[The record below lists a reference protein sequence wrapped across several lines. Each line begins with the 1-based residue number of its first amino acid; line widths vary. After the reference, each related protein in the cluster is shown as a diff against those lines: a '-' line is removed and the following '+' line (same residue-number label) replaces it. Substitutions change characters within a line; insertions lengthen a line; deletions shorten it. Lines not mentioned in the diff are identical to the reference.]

1 MAPPH
6 ALGLGS
12 SPVPQT
18 VEKMNPEPKISW
30 QQEIEYHI
38 SSNSNIRQ
46 AKVLNLADQD
56 AEPKWAVIVSLQ
68 QTEGDTTMLLKDA
81 RKSLIKFKKASG
93 NALLIIPKQWLV
105 LQEFPITATGAID
118 ELELRLSLAPP
129 KENTKT
135 WKGEVASLVNEMKSA
150 PSVNQDSMRR
160 LLALFWARALDIEV
174 ASIDSRDSFIAKG
187 GNSVNVIQL
196 AALAQE
202 NNIGL
207 SAGQIF
213 QYPRLEEMASVASIS
228 RPKST
233 VHAKPFEL
241 LHGIIDN
248 VDELLKEIQGACS
261 LESVVE
267 IEDVLPCSP
276 LQEGLMVEEMKFP
289 GTYTSHHIHRLPAEV
304 DLDRFRAAWERTVD
318 LCANLRT
325 RMVRVHGH
333 TLQVVLKQATGW
345 YSTDELSAWQL
356 HGPATLPHLERGL
369 GQSLCRYGV
378 AQKGTDMYFV
388 WSLHHA
394 TYDGWTMGIIT
405 DVAQQLYENL
415 DCELAL
421 TPHSAFIQSLKN
433 VNEEK
438 AVEYWRREMKDVKPS
453 IFPPPLPVSKKRKRA
468 IHSIHTHSMTPNR
481 TSSITQATILRAA
494 WGILLAKY
502 SDSDDICFGQVHSG
516 RQSDLRGIEKM
527 PGLTLAT
534 IPAHIHLTAGQPIKE
549 MLNELQK
556 ASAEAIEFEQFGLSN
571 IAKVSADAKEACNF
585 TSLLAIQPFTHEFFQ
600 NGPKRLISLENAIEG
615 ALSEYLNYTLSLQV
629 ETRAD
634 SFATYFTFDG
644 DVFCDRQI
652 EALTY
657 QYAHIVEQLNEPG
670 SLTVGDLSVAG
681 DWDAQQ
687 VRRWNSETVAEP
699 VDACLHELLSEAL
712 QARPENTAIVTT
724 AGSMSNKT
732 LDTYST
738 LFAQYLV
745 LKGVK
750 EGMIV
755 PFLFEKS
762 MWAIVAIVAILKAG
776 AAFLPLD
783 SSYPATRRQMLIEE
797 TEAEVM
803 VVSPL
808 QRKSCND
815 LLITPIELSQS
826 FFVDVP
832 AETSEVSLPK
842 VSPSSPVYCFFTS
855 GSTGKPKG
863 IVLEHAAVSMSML
876 AHIKAYGITK
886 ETRMLQFSSYMF
898 DVTIIET
905 FGTLIAGGT
914 VCSPTDE
921 ERLYDCT
928 SFMNSSHVNFTILTP
943 TFARTLNPRDLK
955 TLKTLVMGAEAISK
969 DAQDMWYGR
978 VKLMFG
984 YGPTEAAVSNTM
996 LTVESPDTQPTMIGK
1011 GFNTDCWIVEPDDH
1025 NRLTPV
1031 GCVGEL
1037 VLHGHCLA
1045 RGYLKNEAAT
1055 EKSFLKDI
1063 DWMPRCE
1070 GDTRRFYKTGDLV
1083 RFSPDGNIEFVSRKD
1098 TQIKIRGR
1106 RIELGEVE
1114 TAIKIALPAIS
1125 GVAVEV
1131 LRLETREFLAAF
1143 IQSPES
1149 GLDTDEAAVLPV
1161 DDRMVTSM
1169 TALISSLNETLPPY
1183 MIPSMYIPISNI
1195 PRLQSMKTDRKSL
1208 RSMGMAL
1215 TSKQL
1220 TEYSFQAA
1228 TKTRPSTEK
1237 ELKLRDLWA
1246 NVLNRDAVDI
1256 GKHDSFLAIGGDSI
1270 AAMELVS
1277 QARKL
1282 NMSLTVQDVFR
1293 KPKLCDLALTVGESF
1308 GEKREIEAF
1317 GLLPEQ
1323 NRDSII
1329 KQVKESIQLLP
1340 GEKIIDIYP
1349 STPMQERLIAA
1360 AEKTSGSYVALHSFK
1375 VLRNVDMDR
1384 FISAWNMTVNNS
1396 INLRTRLVS
1405 ASGKTW
1411 QTVLETRQPCIS
1423 KVENVRSTSDAR
1435 AALLETDMIY
1445 GTPLCRANLVRDE
1458 EGITLILAMQ
1468 HSIFDGWSIN
1478 ILLMALHD
1486 AYTLQRPRVHAPY
1499 TAFIDYIQ
1507 LQDEGL
1513 TKEFWI
1519 GQLDGAKQSMFP
1531 RRGPTTG
1538 GIHDPRLLVRSTSM
1552 PPLRDS
1558 SITVPSIV
1566 RAAWAI
1572 VLSRHCATDD
1582 VCFSDTMSGRLA
1594 AVDGIEH
1601 MPGLTISII
1610 PFRVHVNDS
1619 QQVKSLLQ
1627 DVQKLATEI
1636 IPHEQYGLH
1645 NIAKLCTGFKEA
1657 IDCGHVLVIQP
1668 AQSIEAQLQQLGAES
1683 VSILEPPVSED
1694 EGLLEAAARY
1704 DGFPLIVN
1712 CQMLESSL
1720 RISYIYNTYC
1730 MSEKEA
1736 SELSAHLET
1745 AIHQLIVNPEQTV
1758 GHILPSIDGQQKQS
1772 ATDRSLP
1779 EVFPSVEI
1787 QRKKMAMP
1795 ANSVEAELRE
1805 LWASALSLEV
1815 EDISSEDNFFLIG
1828 GDSFSAIQLAS
1839 QARRNGLQ
1847 LTARTVFQTPV
1858 LADMAVAI
1866 GGENDNVVF
1875 TAPPF
1880 SLLGTNDV
1888 GHFVASVA
1896 KLCDIEDV
1904 KSIEDVYPCTAMQ
1917 EGLMSLTVTQPG
1929 SYINKVSIPLRAEV
1943 DIHRFKNAWNQV
1955 ISLYENTR
1963 TRIVLVDGKAF
1974 QVIVKEEATWSEQF
1988 DLDVNKIGYGSRLCY
2003 YSIESTSDGT
2013 GTFSFMMHHSI
2024 YDGWVFSLVFQALE
2038 NFYYRRGVSPPQP
2051 FSGFVKYINSIDEK
2065 SASAYWKT
2073 KLCDAIPSSF
2083 PSRPKENCAERQTK
2097 TWKRSV
2103 AFTKNV
2109 EIPVTNANF
2118 IRTAWAL
2125 VLERYSGTERVCFGS
2140 TVSGRQAS
2148 VAGLEQMPG
2157 PMIATIPFCVAIDR
2171 SKRVMDLLA
2180 VVQNEASNDAAY
2192 EQFGLQNIAK
2202 LGTVEKSAC
2211 DFTSLLIIQAA
2222 NTTRADDKKND
2233 KKSGSLFFYQSVEDV
2248 LDEEASQN
2256 FFNYPLVAQCFSGEC
2271 SIDLLFTYDSSVVAE
2286 DEIVAFSNQFQHVLQ
2301 QVFSHPQSLL
2311 SDVSFVC
2318 QWDKDHALEN
2328 SNLRPASAACV
2339 HGQFEQQVEL
2349 NGNIPAVNSW
2359 DATFTYAELYKAA
2372 RPLAVMLQQR
2382 GIGPNVV
2389 VPVCF
2394 VKSAWA
2400 VVAMLG
2406 IQMAGGAFVPL
2417 DPEAPIK
2424 RLETLIADV
2433 SAPLILAS
2441 KSCFKKLASFVAVD
2455 ILIINEDAITALPQN
2470 ALLKREETGP
2480 ADCSFIIFT
2489 SGTTGKPK
2497 GVEISHSAICSSA
2510 DGYGESLKIG
2520 PGTRVFQFS
2529 SYIFD
2534 VGILD
2539 ILVTLMRGG
2548 CVCVPS
2554 DYSRIHEL
2562 AESINSTQANW
2573 VFLTPTI
2580 ANLLSPHDVPSLKT
2594 VCLGGEA
2601 VGEAVANKW
2610 KNSVDLHGLYGPA
2623 ESSICSWKPRL
2634 GYDGKSTNIGHPLL
2648 SAFWVVD
2655 PANPKEMV
2663 PVGCMGEL
2671 LIQGPLLA
2679 RGYRNA
2685 TAKDEAKWLE
2695 NIDWL
2700 PGSHSGRGYLT
2711 GDLVRRNADGTFDY
2725 MGRKDSQLKLRGQ
2738 RIETGEIEFHL
2749 SSAIQGVKQVAV
2761 DIVESGSTK
2770 ALAAFVDFGTGK
2782 PSDKEVGALF
2792 AEALEFMSL
2801 RLPAALR
2808 PQYFIPLDDIPQTST
2823 GKLDR
2828 RALKATLSALNPSD
2842 LLKYSVSRD
2851 HTSRKCQGPLELE
2864 IQGYWSRVLGVP
2876 ASSIGATDNFYSLGG
2891 DSIRIV
2897 SLVQLIKAAHGDGIG
2912 LSVFGSSKTT
2922 IETMARAI
2930 ETQRNGAKESDGIM
2944 HDFYGEITSAIESL
2958 SDIETLQ
2965 HHCCTILP
2973 QEATIF
2979 LTGATGY
2986 LGTELLHESVK
2997 QDQVA
3002 TVVVLARADTVAH
3015 GVERV
3020 KMTAEIAGWWMPEY
3034 EAKIE
3039 VWLGDLGKDQLG
3051 LSAGQYSRLLG
3062 LSTAGNM
3069 DAIIHNGAVVNWSA
3083 DFHALKAENIT
3094 STIRLLQATIASPRQ
3109 PKFIFVSGGT
3119 GSKRNGTQ
3127 SAREMCNEL
3136 AHQNGYSQT
3145 KFISESIV
3153 CELANKLPAD
3163 QNRIAVVKPGLIIGT
3178 ASFGVANVDDF
3189 LWRLVAASVALRQAP
3204 QLDEGQDWVQLAA
3217 VDEVA
3222 AAIIR
3227 PLFSHQGVDAFTE
3240 ITNGISMNELWK
3252 IVGEETGLE
3261 LMMSPYAKWL
3271 EEAQRQMGE
3280 MQEKHPLWAVQ
3291 DFLERP
3297 KSATQVKE
3305 VLPEILPHAAT
3316 RDAIKS
3322 SVRYLQRIG
3331 FIQKSAA
3338 DFGRV
3343 DEATIGRSSLRT
3355 S

>member
-1 MAPPH
+1 MSPPH

-12 SPVPQT
+12 SPAPQT
-18 VEKMNPEPKISW
+18 AERIHLEETVSWRQEVES
-30 QQEIEYHI
+30 HI
-38 SSNSNIRQ
+38 SSNSSIRQ
-46 AKVLNLADQD
+46 AKVLNLVDQN
-56 AEPKWAVIVSLQ
+56 AEPKWAVVVSLQ
-68 QTEGDTTMLLKDA
+68 QAEGDTTLVLKDA
-81 RKSLIKFKKASG
+81 RRSLIKFKKASG
-93 NALLIIPKQWLV
+93 NTRLIVPKQWLV
-105 LQEFPITATGAID
+105 IQEFPVTATGAID
-118 ELELRLSLAPP
+118 EVELRLSLAPR

-135 WKGEVASLVNEMKSA
+135 WKGEVASLVNEMKLA
-150 PSVNQDSMRR
+150 PSINRDSMSR
-160 LLALFWARALDIEV
+160 LLALFWARALRIEV
-174 ASIDSRDSFIAKG
+174 ASIDPRDSFIAKG
-187 GNSVNVIQL
+187 GNSINVIQL

-202 NNIGL
+202 NDIEL

-213 QYPRLEEMASVASIS
+213 QYPRLEDMASVASIS

-233 VHAKPFEL
+233 THTQPFEL
-241 LHGIIDN
+241 LHGIVDN
-248 VDELLKEIQGACS
+248 VDMLLEEIRGVCS
-261 LESVVE
+261 LESVVD

-333 TLQVVLKQATGW
+333 TLQVVLKRATGW
-345 YSTDELSAWQL
+345 YSSDELSAWQI
-356 HGPATLPHLERGL
+356 HGPAMLPHLERGF

-378 AQKGTDMYFV
+378 AQKDTDVYFV

-394 TYDGWTMGIIT
+394 IYDGWTMGIVT
-405 DVAQQLYENL
+405 GVAQQLYENL
-415 DCELAL
+415 DCELVL
-421 TPHSAFIQSLKN
+421 TPNSAFIQSLRN

-453 IFPPPLPVSKKRKRA
+453 IFPPPLPVSKTRRRA
-468 IHSIHTHSMTPNR
+468 THSIHTHSMTPNR

-516 RQSDLRGIEKM
+516 RQSELPGIDKM

-534 IPAHIHLTAGQPIKE
+534 IPVHLHLKAGQPIKE

-585 TSLLAIQPFTHEFFQ
+585 TSLLAIQPFTHDFFHNGQ
-600 NGPKRLISLENAIEG
+600 NRLISLENAIEG

-634 SFATYFTFDG
+634 SFTTYFTFDG
-644 DVFCDRQI
+644 DIFCGRQI

-681 DWDAQQ
+681 DWDTQQ
-687 VRRWNSETVAEP
+687 ARRWNSETVAEP

-712 QARPENTAIVTT
+712 QARPENTAIITS

-762 MWAIVAIVAILKAG
+762 MWAIVAFVAILKAG

-783 SSYPATRRQMLIEE
+783 SSYPAARRRILIEE

-808 QRKSCND
+808 QRKNCND
-815 LLITPIELSQS
+815 LLITPIELSPA
-826 FFVDVP
+826 FFVNVP
-832 AETSEVSLPK
+832 AEISEISLPK

-863 IVLEHAAVSMSML
+863 IILEHAAVSMSML
-876 AHIKAYGITK
+876 AHIKAYGITE

-898 DVTIIET
+898 DVTITET
-905 FGTLIAGGT
+905 FGTLIAGGM
-914 VCSPTDE
+914 VCSPTEE

-928 SFMNSSHVNFTILTP
+928 SFMNSSHVNFAILTP

-969 DAQDMWYGR
+969 DVQDMWYGR

-984 YGPTEAAVSNTM
+984 YGPTEAAVSNTII
-996 LTVESPDTQPTMIGK
+996 TVTSPDIQPTMIGK

-1055 EKSFLKDI
+1055 EKAFLKDV

-1114 TAIKIALPAIS
+1114 TAIKIALPTIS

-1143 IQSPES
+1143 IQSSEC
-1149 GLDTDEAAVLPV
+1149 GLDTDEAAVAVLPF
-1161 DDRMVTSM
+1161 DDRMLTSM
-1169 TALISSLNETLPPY
+1169 TALISNLNETLPPY
-1183 MIPSMYIPISNI
+1183 MIPSIYIPISNI
-1195 PRLQSMKTDRKSL
+1195 PRLQSMKTDRKTL

-1220 TEYSFQAA
+1220 TEYSFRAA
-1228 TKTRPSTEK
+1228 KKTRPSTEK

-1246 NVLNRDAVDI
+1246 NVLHHDAEDI
-1256 GKHDSFLAIGGDSI
+1256 GKHDSFLGIGGDSI

-1277 QARKL
+1277 QARRL

-1308 GEKREIEAF
+1308 GEKREIKAF
-1317 GLLPEQ
+1317 GLVPEQ
-1323 NRDSII
+1323 NRDFII
-1329 KQVKESIQLLP
+1329 KQIKESIPLLP
-1340 GEKIIDIYP
+1340 DEQIIDIYP
-1349 STPMQERLIAA
+1349 ASPMQERLIAA

-1375 VLRNVDMDR
+1375 VLRNVDIDR

-1396 INLRTRLVS
+1396 DNLRTRLIS

-1411 QTVLETRQPCIS
+1411 QVVLETRQPCIG
-1423 KVENVRSTSDAR
+1423 KVDDVRSTSEAR
-1435 AALLETDMIY
+1435 AALLETDMIH
-1445 GTPLCRANLVRDE
+1445 GAPLCRANLVRDE
-1458 EGITLILAMQ
+1458 AGVTLILAMQ

-1486 AYTLQRPRVHAPY
+1486 AYMLQRPRVHTPY
-1499 TAFIDYIQ
+1499 TGFIDYLQ
-1507 LQDEGL
+1507 SQDEGL

-1531 RRGPTTG
+1531 RPGPSTG
-1538 GIHDPRLLVRSTSM
+1538 GIHDPRLLVRSTSL
-1552 PPLRDS
+1552 PPLGDS
-1558 SITVPSIV
+1558 SITIPSIV

-1572 VLSRHCATDD
+1572 VLSRHCATED

-1601 MPGLTISII
+1601 MPGLTISIV
-1610 PFRVHVNDS
+1610 PFRVRVNNI
-1619 QQVKSLLQ
+1619 QQAKGLLQ
-1627 DVQKLATEI
+1627 DVQTLATEI

-1645 NIAKLCTGFKEA
+1645 NIAKLRTGFKEA
-1657 IDCGHVLVIQP
+1657 IDCGHALVIQP
-1668 AQSIEAQLQQLGAES
+1668 TQSIEAQLQQLGVES
-1683 VSILEPPVSED
+1683 VPILEPAVSED
-1694 EGLLEAAARY
+1694 DGLLEAAARY

-1720 RISYIYNTYC
+1720 RISYIYNTYY
-1730 MSEKEA
+1730 MSEKDV

-1745 AIHQLIVNPEQTV
+1745 AIHQLIVNPEQKI
-1758 GHILPSIDGQQKQS
+1758 GDILPTIYGQQKQN
-1772 ATDRSLP
+1772 ATDRPLLL
-1779 EVFPSVEI
+1779 EVFPSVAI
-1787 QRKKMAMP
+1787 QRKKLVLP

-1805 LWASALSLEV
+1805 QWASALSLDA
-1815 EDISSEDNFFLIG
+1815 EDISPEDNFFLIG

-1866 GGENDNVVF
+1866 GGGIDNVVF

-1888 GHFVASVA
+1888 GSFVGSVA
-1896 KLCDIEDV
+1896 KLCDIEDIR
-1904 KSIEDVYPCTAMQ
+1904 SIEDVYPCTAMQ

-1955 ISLYENTR
+1955 IGLYENIR

-1974 QVIVKEEATWSEQF
+1974 QVIVKEDATWSELS
-1988 DLDVNKIGYGSRLCY
+1988 DLDASKIGYGSRLCH
-2003 YSIESTSDGT
+2003 YSIESTSNGT
-2013 GTFSFMMHHSI
+2013 NTFSFMMHHSI
-2024 YDGWVFSLVFQALE
+2024 YDGWVFSLIFQAMESL
-2038 NFYYRRGVSPPQP
+2038 YYGRPVLPPQP
-2051 FSGFVKYINSIDEK
+2051 FSGFIKYINSIDEK
-2065 SASAYWKT
+2065 AASGYWKS
-2073 KLCDAIPSSF
+2073 KLHDAIPSSF
-2083 PSRPKENCAERQTK
+2083 PSRPKEHCADRQTQK
-2097 TWKRSV
+2097 LQKNVS
-2103 AFTKNV
+2103 FTKNL
-2109 EIPVTNANF
+2109 ELPVTNANI
-2118 IRTAWAL
+2118 IRTAWGL
-2125 VLERYSGTERVCFGS
+2125 VLARYSGTERVCFGS

-2148 VAGLEQMPG
+2148 VSGLEQMAG
-2157 PMIATIPFCVAIDR
+2157 PMIATIPFCVAIDG
-2171 SKRVMDLLA
+2171 SKRVMDLLTA
-2180 VVQNEASNDAAY
+2180 VQNEASDDAAY

-2202 LGTVEKSAC
+2202 LGTAEKSAC

-2222 NTTRADDKKND
+2222 NTTWADDKRNNNKND
-2233 KKSGSLFFYQSVEDV
+2233 SLFVYQSVEDV

-2271 SIDLLFTYDSSVVAE
+2271 SIDLLFTYNASVVTE
-2286 DEIVAFSNQFQHVLQ
+2286 DEIVAFSNQLQHVLQ
-2301 QVFSHPQSLL
+2301 QLFSNPQALL
-2311 SDVSFVC
+2311 SDISFVC
-2318 QWDKDHALEN
+2318 QWDKDHAVEN
-2328 SNLRPASAACV
+2328 NNLRPASVTCV
-2339 HGQFEQQVEL
+2339 HEQFEQQVEL
-2349 NGNIPAVNSW
+2349 NGNLPAINSW
-2359 DATFTYAELYKAA
+2359 DANFTYAELYKAA

-2400 VVAMLG
+2400 IVAMLG
-2406 IQMAGGAFVPL
+2406 VQMAGGAFVPL

-2424 RLETLIADV
+2424 RLEALISDV

-2441 KSCFKKLASFVAVD
+2441 KSCFKKIASLVAVD
-2455 ILIINEDAITALPQN
+2455 VLIINEDAITALPQN
-2470 ALLKREETGP
+2470 ATLKRADTGP
-2480 ADCSFIIFT
+2480 EDCSFIIFT

-2510 DGYGESLKIG
+2510 DGYGESLKVG

-2554 DYSRIHEL
+2554 YMNWQR
-2562 AESINSTQANW
+2562 ASTPREQ
-2573 VFLTPTI
+2573 T
-2580 ANLLSPHDVPSLKT
+2580 
-2594 VCLGGEA
+2594 G
-2601 VGEAVANKW
+2601 
-2610 KNSVDLHGLYGPA
+2610 
-2623 ESSICSWKPRL
+2623 CS
-2634 GYDGKSTNIGHPLL
+2634 
-2648 SAFWVVD
+2648 
-2655 PANPKEMV
+2655 
-2663 PVGCMGEL
+2663 
-2671 LIQGPLLA
+2671 
-2679 RGYRNA
+2679 
-2685 TAKDEAKWLE
+2685 
-2695 NIDWL
+2695 
-2700 PGSHSGRGYLT
+2700 
-2711 GDLVRRNADGTFDY
+2711 
-2725 MGRKDSQLKLRGQ
+2725 
-2738 RIETGEIEFHL
+2738 
-2749 SSAIQGVKQVAV
+2749 
-2761 DIVESGSTK
+2761 
-2770 ALAAFVDFGTGK
+2770 
-2782 PSDKEVGALF
+2782 
-2792 AEALEFMSL
+2792 
-2801 RLPAALR
+2801 
-2808 PQYFIPLDDIPQTST
+2808 
-2823 GKLDR
+2823 
-2828 RALKATLSALNPSD
+2828 
-2842 LLKYSVSRD
+2842 
-2851 HTSRKCQGPLELE
+2851 
-2864 IQGYWSRVLGVP
+2864 
-2876 ASSIGATDNFYSLGG
+2876 
-2891 DSIRIV
+2891 
-2897 SLVQLIKAAHGDGIG
+2897 
-2912 LSVFGSSKTT
+2912 
-2922 IETMARAI
+2922 
-2930 ETQRNGAKESDGIM
+2930 
-2944 HDFYGEITSAIESL
+2944 
-2958 SDIETLQ
+2958 
-2965 HHCCTILP
+2965 
-2973 QEATIF
+2973 
-2979 LTGATGY
+2979 
-2986 LGTELLHESVK
+2986 
-2997 QDQVA
+2997 
-3002 TVVVLARADTVAH
+3002 
-3015 GVERV
+3015 
-3020 KMTAEIAGWWMPEY
+3020 
-3034 EAKIE
+3034 
-3039 VWLGDLGKDQLG
+3039 
-3051 LSAGQYSRLLG
+3051 
-3062 LSTAGNM
+3062 
-3069 DAIIHNGAVVNWSA
+3069 
-3083 DFHALKAENIT
+3083 
-3094 STIRLLQATIASPRQ
+3094 
-3109 PKFIFVSGGT
+3109 
-3119 GSKRNGTQ
+3119 
-3127 SAREMCNEL
+3127 
-3136 AHQNGYSQT
+3136 
-3145 KFISESIV
+3145 
-3153 CELANKLPAD
+3153 
-3163 QNRIAVVKPGLIIGT
+3163 
-3178 ASFGVANVDDF
+3178 
-3189 LWRLVAASVALRQAP
+3189 
-3204 QLDEGQDWVQLAA
+3204 
-3217 VDEVA
+3217 
-3222 AAIIR
+3222 
-3227 PLFSHQGVDAFTE
+3227 
-3240 ITNGISMNELWK
+3240 
-3252 IVGEETGLE
+3252 
-3261 LMMSPYAKWL
+3261 
-3271 EEAQRQMGE
+3271 
-3280 MQEKHPLWAVQ
+3280 
-3291 DFLERP
+3291 
-3297 KSATQVKE
+3297 
-3305 VLPEILPHAAT
+3305 
-3316 RDAIKS
+3316 
-3322 SVRYLQRIG
+3322 
-3331 FIQKSAA
+3331 
-3338 DFGRV
+3338 
-3343 DEATIGRSSLRT
+3343 
-3355 S
+3355 